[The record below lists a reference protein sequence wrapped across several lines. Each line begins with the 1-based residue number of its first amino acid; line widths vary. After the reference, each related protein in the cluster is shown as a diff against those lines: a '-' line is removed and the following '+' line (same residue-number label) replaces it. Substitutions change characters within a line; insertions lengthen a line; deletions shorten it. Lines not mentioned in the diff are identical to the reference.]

1 MDEIDLIKHKELIHF
16 LDKEFPFRTPVPS
29 DSFEDI
35 MYAAGARQIIDA
47 LVFGLK
53 DQEEEAYQK

>member
-16 LDKEFPFRTPVPS
+16 LDKEFKFNTPQPS
-29 DSFEDI
+29 DSIADI
-35 MYAAGARQIIDA
+35 MYAAGARHTIDA

-53 DQEEEAYQK
+53 DQEEGAYQK